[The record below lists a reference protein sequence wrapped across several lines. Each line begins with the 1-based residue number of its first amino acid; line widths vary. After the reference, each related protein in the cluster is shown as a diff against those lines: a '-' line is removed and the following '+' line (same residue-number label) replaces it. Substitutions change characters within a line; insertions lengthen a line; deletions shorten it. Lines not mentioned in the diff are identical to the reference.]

1 MQVPYLPAFGKIFN
15 VLEDS
20 GWELKRGDEEDDSHA
35 EGPSGPQQYLS
46 G

>member
-1 MQVPYLPAFGKIFN
+1 MQGPYLSAFGKMFN

-20 GWELKRGDEEDDSHA
+20 GWELKRSDDEDDSHA
-35 EGPSGPQQYLS
+35 EGPSSSESYMS